1 MKKLISVLLACL
13 MLVSLCACN
22 PLERFISPENSEEKG
37 TSGIT
42 EETLIDELQG
52 WWVGEISDGLAYLM
66 HFNGDR
72 FTDGQYPGSY
82 SVTGSVV
89 KVTEL
94 GVDEFEIQIHF
105 PEGTVDGETIAEHD
119 DTITVKS
126 DDGFQKT
133 VTVTTPDGSVYECE
147 YAGITDVE
155 RLEKCTKLTGF

>member
-1 MKKLISVLLACL
+1 MKKIISMLLVCL
-13 MLVSLCACN
+13 MIVSLCACN
-22 PLERFISPENSEEKG
+22 PVERLISPANSEEKG
-37 TSGIT
+37 ASNIT

-66 HFNGDR
+66 HFNGER

-82 SVTGSVV
+82 NVAGSVV

-94 GVDEFEIQIHF
+94 GTDEFEIQIHF

-119 DTITVKS
+119 ETIIVTS
-126 DDGFQKT
+126 DDGFEKN
-133 VTVTTPDGSVYECE
+133 VTVATSDGEAYQCE

-155 RLEKCTKLTGF
+155 RLEKCTEITGF